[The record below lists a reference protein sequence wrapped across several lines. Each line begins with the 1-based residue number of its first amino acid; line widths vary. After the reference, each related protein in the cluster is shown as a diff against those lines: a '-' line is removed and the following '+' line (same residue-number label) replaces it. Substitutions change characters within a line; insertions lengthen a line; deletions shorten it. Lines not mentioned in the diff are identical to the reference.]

1 MTRLATYSA
10 DGQEFYGAVT
20 DTGMIALSPDFPQ
33 WPTLYDAIRAGG
45 LQDLGHIFE
54 DLGDQVLSH

>member
-33 WPTLYDAIRAGG
+33 WPTLYDAIHAGG
-45 LQDLGHIFE
+45 LQDLVTAVTH
-54 DLGDQVLSH
+54 H